1 MSSPST
7 AGKPAPQQRSS
18 AYRTL
23 RKAYRTVRPRATSAN
38 PLGRKLPAKAPMGV
52 GVGRMIGPALPPV
65 EPRDIVWVPR
75 PDTKRRGIVK
85 SVYDTGAPPPTFD
98 IELLERLN
106 QEYAQRKLVA
116 HPPKYDPD
124 SLEMAARRRVQWV
137 HGMVDVYGKRTL
149 EIGCG
154 SGFEVWSLA
163 QHYNCDAY
171 GVDVSEYGPWEAL
184 AGERVHFEMTDLGV
198 HNPFPPNHFD
208 RVISF
213 TVWEHVLHP
222 YALLEET
229 YKALKPGGLA
239 WIRANLYAGPQA
251 SHRYNDIH
259 FPWPHLLFTDDVI
272 REWDRQHGREPR
284 GSAWVN
290 RLSWR
295 HYEDA
300 MLRIGFKIRLVNF
313 TQTPLDREFYERFE
327 NVLGRFPEWDL
338 QTDYFLVVLEK
349 PA

>member
-1 MSSPST
+1 
-7 AGKPAPQQRSS
+7 
-18 AYRTL
+18 
-23 RKAYRTVRPRATSAN
+23 
-38 PLGRKLPAKAPMGV
+38 MGV
-52 GVGRMIGPALPPV
+52 GVGRVIGPALPPV
-65 EPRDIVWVPR
+65 EPRDITWVSR
-75 PDTKRRGIVK
+75 PETLRRGIVK

-98 IELLERLN
+98 VDLLETLN

-116 HPPKYDPD
+116 DPPKYDPD

-163 QHYNCDAY
+163 QHYDCEAY
-171 GVDVSEYGPWEAL
+171 GVDVSEYGPWAAL

-239 WIRANLYAGPQA
+239 WI
-251 SHRYNDIH
+251 
-259 FPWPHLLFTDDVI
+259 
-272 REWDRQHGREPR
+272 
-284 GSAWVN
+284 WVN

-313 TQTPLDREFYERFE
+313 TKAPMDREFYERFE